1 MKRTAA
7 QAFPGQGAGPGAP
20 AAFAPNAAAMVDPK
34 AYFAQWQKA
43 MVAGQAAAGPS
54 VAAAPSADA
63 AKSPLQKQVEDAS
76 AVKCAQLLKDEG
88 KKFTPIIA
96 IEALATMAT
105 KSSYKLRE
113 ELLKQI
119 HVKKLG
125 KQVADLVKSPPPSFS
140 LEVLMKASWSL
151 SQFPDEILAGAD
163 AAGIFASTA
172 KMLSLADPTSW
183 KADHASRV
191 LWTLSKAEVIVQHTK
206 LVTQVLGELVRDK
219 GRRFNQLSDEALV
232 QLLHAV
238 ARARPH
244 LVKGGTT
251 LKPTSIKTV
260 HIEVHDEE
268 FFHMAGERI
277 IRDVDKIDVKLLAD
291 TISVHNEIGI
301 RNEPLFK
308 ALCPKIVK
316 EEKKLDMK
324 SMGKCIK
331 AYTRFMI
338 PLREEQQG
346 FRTMA
351 IVQKGDFIR
360 PSDKPEKKG
369 KKTFER
375 PLQLFAKTPVH
386 SRG

>member
-1 MKRTAA
+1 
-7 QAFPGQGAGPGAP
+7 
-20 AAFAPNAAAMVDPK
+20 
-34 AYFAQWQKA
+34 
-43 MVAGQAAAGPS
+43 
-54 VAAAPSADA
+54 
-63 AKSPLQKQVEDAS
+63 
-76 AVKCAQLLKDEG
+76 LKDEG

-119 HVKKLG
+119 HVKQLG
-125 KQVADLVKSPPPSFS
+125 KKVADLVKSPPPSFS

-151 SQFPDEILAGAD
+151 SQFPDEILGGAD

-191 LWTLSKAEVIVQHTK
+191 LWTLSKAEVIMQHGK

-238 ARARPH
+238 ARARRH
-244 LVKGGTT
+244 VVKTGV
-251 LKPTSIKTV
+251 KTI
-260 HIEVHDEE
+260 HSEAHDEE

-277 IRDVDKIDVKLLAD
+277 SRDVDKIDVKLLAD
-291 TISVHNEIGI
+291 TIYVHHEMGY